1 MEFQHQH
8 LQEVLH
14 QVVEVQL
21 EIDKME
27 QHLIKLDQ
35 IQILHQME
43 DYKVVEEVEVL
54 DLILLLMLMRVVML
68 EQLTLVVEVEVD
80 QETHLVDMEKV
91 VLEVLV

>member
-35 IQILHQME
+35 IQIVDQME
-43 DYKVVEEVEVL
+43 DYKVVVEVEVL
-54 DLILLLMLMRVVML
+54 DLILLLMLMRVVMM
-68 EQLTLVVEVEVD
+68 EQLTPVVVEVEV
-80 QETHLVDMEKV
+80 QETHLLDLEKV

>member
-35 IQILHQME
+35 IQIVDQME
-43 DYKVVEEVEVL
+43 DYKVVVEVEVL
-54 DLILLLMLMRVVML
+54 DLILLLRLMRVVMMA
-68 EQLTLVVEVEVD
+68 QLTPVVVEVEV
-80 QETHLVDMEKV
+80 QETHLLDLEKV

>member
-35 IQILHQME
+35 IQIVHQTE
-43 DYKVVEEVEVL
+43 DYKVAVEVEVL
-54 DLILLLMLMRVVML
+54 DLILLLMLMRVVMM
-68 EQLTLVVEVEVD
+68 EQLTPVVEVEVH

-91 VLEVLV
+91 ALEVLV